1 MKVKGLDSCES
12 SHRGLD
18 RLLAA
23 AEQQRLRQMKRIYL
37 MQRHAEK
44 QAALARAH
52 HEKEAK
58 DRLREQAMEAAAQR
72 ANAERQLQEA
82 LAEVN
87 SVALYKRELLGVAAV
102 RIPTL
107 LFVCCASCLDPLTKL
122 VLHGPSSRLLIVS
135 EYVVQRLTLVLPV
148 AKLDHFMTFVCA
160 CSNGERMQQPRQRI
174 RQSSSGCACCRRS
187 ALQRLTASWWVS
199 LSHFQTCL

>member
-1 MKVKGLDSCES
+1 MSLGFCLLISAEKPRLGQRVSAKLKDKGLDSCES

-44 QAALARAH
+44 QAALTRAQR
-52 HEKEAK
+52 EKEAK
-58 DRLREQAMEAAAQR
+58 DHLREQAMEAAAKR

-87 SVALYKRELLGVAAV
+87 PVALYKRELLGVAAV

-122 VLHGPSSRLLIVS
+122 VLHGPAGGISS
-135 EYVVQRLTLVLPV
+135 LVR
-148 AKLDHFMTFVCA
+148 VC
-160 CSNGERMQQPRQRI
+160 
-174 RQSSSGCACCRRS
+174 
-187 ALQRLTASWWVS
+187 
-199 LSHFQTCL
+199 